1 MVVKGINE
9 RVLHEEHLN
18 GSYSDSEIVIG
29 LVGAVGTE
37 LTAIKQIIK
46 ERLATFNYSSEEI
59 RISQD
64 IISLFEDIPSDLSNY
79 DKANALMTA
88 GNTIREKSGD
98 NSILALAA
106 ASQVSCIREQY
117 STSNDDPEPLRR
129 KAFIISSLKH
139 PEEVQKLRTIYS
151 RGFYLIGIHSSEI
164 SRRDFL
170 IANKGMS
177 EIEANLLIERDA
189 DESDKHGQHT
199 RDTYHLSDFFID
211 YGSNRHKAQYDI
223 WRTLDLMFGKPF
235 VTPTFDEF
243 AMFMAFSSSL
253 RSADL
258 SRQVGAVMTKN
269 KNIIATGANDIPQ
282 AGGGLYW
289 PDYDSKGEKIVD
301 KEDGRDWVRGYDSN
315 AREKKMI
322 INEILETLPDDEL
335 KEPLRKLLNSS
346 RIKDI
351 TEYGR
356 VVHAEMEAILAC
368 ARSDISTKDADLYCT
383 TFPCHNCA
391 KHIVASGIKRV
402 VYVEP
407 YPKSKALDFHSDSI
421 TLESNDGK
429 SVRFEPFVGVGPRSF
444 YDLFST
450 NLGAGYPIKRK
461 DSDGDAVKWKE
472 SEAVLRMQMLS
483 TSYIERET
491 AAASAVSDYRSKYNE
506 TK

>member
-1 MVVKGINE
+1 MVVKGNNE
-9 RVLHEEHLN
+9 NVLHEEHLN

-37 LTAIKQIIK
+37 LTAIKQIIT
-46 ERLATFNYSSEEI
+46 ERLNTFNYTCEEI

-64 IISLFEDIPSDLSNY
+64 IISLFEDISADLSNY
-79 DKANALMTA
+79 DKAQALMSA
-88 GNTIREKSGD
+88 GNTIRQKSGD

-106 ASQVSCIREQY
+106 ASQISLFREQS
-117 STSNDDPEPLRR
+117 STGSDPEPLKR

-151 RGFYLIGIHSSEI
+151 RGFYLIGIHSSE
-164 SRRDFL
+164 SRRRDFL
-170 IANKGMS
+170 QANKNMS
-177 EIEANLLIERDA
+177 EEEANKLIQRDA

-301 KEDGRDWVRGYDSN
+301 KEDGRDWKRGFDSN
-315 AREKKMI
+315 AREKSMI
-322 INEILETLPDDEL
+322 INEILETLPDDEH
-335 KEPLRKLLNSS
+335 KEPLRTLLNSS

-368 ARSDISTKDADLYCT
+368 ARSDISTKKCRTILYN
-383 TFPCHNCA
+383 FPL
-391 KHIVASGIKRV
+391 SQ
-402 VYVEP
+402 
-407 YPKSKALDFHSDSI
+407 L
-421 TLESNDGK
+421 
-429 SVRFEPFVGVGPRSF
+429 
-444 YDLFST
+444 
-450 NLGAGYPIKRK
+450 RK
-461 DSDGDAVKWKE
+461 TYCC
-472 SEAVLRMQMLS
+472 LRNQKGCLC
-483 TSYIERET
+483 
-491 AAASAVSDYRSKYNE
+491 
-506 TK
+506 

>member
-1 MVVKGINE
+1 
-9 RVLHEEHLN
+9 L
-18 GSYSDSEIVIG
+18 
-29 LVGAVGTE
+29 
-37 LTAIKQIIK
+37 
-46 ERLATFNYSSEEI
+46 
-59 RISQD
+59 
-64 IISLFEDIPSDLSNY
+64 
-79 DKANALMTA
+79 
-88 GNTIREKSGD
+88 
-98 NSILALAA
+98 
-106 ASQVSCIREQY
+106 
-117 STSNDDPEPLRR
+117 EPLRR

-177 EIEANLLIERDA
+177 ENEANLLIKRDA

-301 KEDGRDWVRGYDSN
+301 KE
-315 AREKKMI
+315 
-322 INEILETLPDDEL
+322 
-335 KEPLRKLLNSS
+335 
-346 RIKDI
+346 
-351 TEYGR
+351 
-356 VVHAEMEAILAC
+356 
-368 ARSDISTKDADLYCT
+368 
-383 TFPCHNCA
+383 
-391 KHIVASGIKRV
+391 
-402 VYVEP
+402 
-407 YPKSKALDFHSDSI
+407 
-421 TLESNDGK
+421 
-429 SVRFEPFVGVGPRSF
+429 
-444 YDLFST
+444 
-450 NLGAGYPIKRK
+450 
-461 DSDGDAVKWKE
+461 
-472 SEAVLRMQMLS
+472 
-483 TSYIERET
+483 
-491 AAASAVSDYRSKYNE
+491 
-506 TK
+506 

>member
-1 MVVKGINE
+1 MAVKGTE
-9 RVLHEEHLN
+9 ESVLHEEHLN

-37 LTAIKQIIK
+37 LTAIKQIITD
-46 ERLATFNYSSEEI
+46 RLETFNYSFEEI

-64 IISLFEDIPSDLSNY
+64 IISLFEDVPNDLSYY
-79 DKANALMTA
+79 DKANALMSA
-88 GNTIREKSGD
+88 GNTIRQKSGD

-106 ASQVSCIREQY
+106 ASQISCIREQR
-117 STSNDDPEPLRR
+117 STSDDPEPLKR
-129 KAFIISSLKH
+129 KALIISSLKH

-151 RGFYLIGIHSSEI
+151 RGFYLIGIHSSENR
-164 SRRDFL
+164 RRDFL
-170 IANKGMS
+170 MANKNMS
-177 EIEANLLIERDA
+177 EDEANLLIERDA

-289 PDYDSKGEKIVD
+289 PDYDSKDERIVD
-301 KEDGRDWVRGYDSN
+301 KEDGRDWKRGYDSN

-322 INEILETLPDDEL
+322 INEILETLPDDKQ
-335 KEPLRKLLNSS
+335 KESLRKLLNSS

-368 ARSDISTKDADLYCT
+368 ARSDISTKNAELYCT

-407 YPKSKALDFHSDSI
+407 YPKSRALDFHSDSI
-421 TLESNDGK
+421 TLELNGEE

-461 DSDGDAVKWKE
+461 DPNGDAVNWKE
-472 SEAVLRMQMLS
+472 SDAILRMQMLS

-506 TK
+506 S

>member
-1 MVVKGINE
+1 MVSKETDEN
-9 RVLHEEHLN
+9 VLHEEHLN
-18 GSYSDSEIVIG
+18 GNYSDSEIVIG

-46 ERLATFNYSSEEI
+46 ERLETFNYTTEEV
-59 RISQD
+59 RISTD
-64 IISLFEDIPSDLSNY
+64 IISLFEDIPSTLNHY
-79 DKANALMTA
+79 EKADALMSA
-88 GNTIREKSGD
+88 GNTIRKKSGD

-106 ASQVSCIREQY
+106 ASQISCIREAN
-117 STSNDDPEPLRR
+117 SKGNDPEPLKR

-151 RGFYLIGIHSSEI
+151 RGFFLIGIHSSEA
-164 SRRDFL
+164 RRRNFL
-170 IANKGMS
+170 MANKNMS
-177 EIEANLLIERDA
+177 KDEANILIKRDA

-211 YGSNRHKAQYDI
+211 YGSNRDKAQYDI

-269 KNIIATGANDIPQ
+269 KNIISTGANDIPQ

-289 PDYDSKGEKIVD
+289 PDYDSEGEKIID
-301 KEDGRDWVRGYDSN
+301 KENGRDWKRGYDSN
-315 AREKKMI
+315 TREKKMI
-322 INEILETLPDDEL
+322 INDILDTLPDDEH

-368 ARSDISTKDADLYCT
+368 ARSDISTKDAELYCT

-421 TLESNDGK
+421 TLELDGK
-429 SVRFEPFVGVGPRSF
+429 ESVRFEPFVGVGPRSF

-461 DSDGDAVKWKE
+461 DPNGEAVKWKE
-472 SEAVLRMQMLS
+472 CDAVLRMQMLS

-506 TK
+506 SK

>member
-1 MVVKGINE
+1 MVFKKNE
-9 RVLHEEHLN
+9 EGTLHDHLN
-18 GSYSDSEIVIG
+18 GSYSDSEVVIG

-46 ERLATFNYSSEEI
+46 DRLEMFNYTSEEV

-64 IISLFEDIPSDLSNY
+64 IISLFEEIPDDLSHF

-88 GNTIREKSGD
+88 GNTIREKSSD

-106 ASQVSCIREQY
+106 ATQINLIREQK
-117 STSNDDPEPLRR
+117 SQSGDPEPLKRH
-129 KAFIISSLKH
+129 AFIVSSLKH
-139 PEEVQKLRTIYS
+139 PDEVQKLRTIYS
-151 RGFYLIGIHSSEI
+151 NGFFLIGIHSNEK
-164 SRRDFL
+164 RRKDFL
-170 IANKGMS
+170 MNNKSMS
-177 EIEANLLIERDA
+177 AEEAEQLIERDA

-211 YGSNRHKAQYDI
+211 FGANRDKAQHDI
-223 WRTLDLMFGKPF
+223 WRTLDLMFGKPY

-269 KNIIATGANDIPQ
+269 KNIISTGANDIPQ
-282 AGGGLYW
+282 FGGGLYW
-289 PDYDSKGEKIVD
+289 PEYDSDGVKIID
-301 KEDGRDWVRGYDSN
+301 KDNGRDWKRGYDSN
-315 AREKKMI
+315 AHEKKTI
-322 INEILETLPDDEL
+322 INDIVDTLPNDEM
-335 KEPLRKLLNSS
+335 KEPLRKLLNLSG
-346 RIKDI
+346 IKDI

-368 ARSDISTKDADLYCT
+368 ARSDISTKNAELYCT

-407 YPKSKALDFHSDSI
+407 YPKSKALNFHSDSI
-421 TLESNDGK
+421 TLELDDDEGVK
-429 SVRFEPFVGVGPRSF
+429 FEPFVGVGPRSF

-450 NLGAGYPIKRK
+450 KLGAGYPIKRK
-461 DSDGDAVKWKE
+461 DSNGNVVDWKKND
-472 SEAVLRMQMLS
+472 AVLRMQMLS

-491 AAASAVSDYRSKYNE
+491 AAASAISDYRSKYNE
-506 TK
+506 SK

>member
-1 MVVKGINE
+1 MNIKGTDE
-9 RVLHEEHLN
+9 GVLHEEHLN

-37 LTAIKQIIK
+37 LTDIKQIIT
-46 ERLATFNYSSEEI
+46 ERLETFNYTSNEI

-64 IISLFEDIPSDLSNY
+64 IISLFEDIPSGLSNFE
-79 DKANALMTA
+79 KSNALMSA
-88 GNTIREKSGD
+88 GNTIRKKSDD

-106 ASQVSCIREQY
+106 ASQISCIREQL
-117 STSNDDPEPLRR
+117 SSGSDPEPLKR

-151 RGFYLIGIHSSEI
+151 RGFYLIGIHSSETR
-164 SRRDFL
+164 RRDFL
-170 IANKGMS
+170 KANKNMS
-177 EIEANLLIERDA
+177 EEEANLLIQRDA

-289 PDYDSKGEKIVD
+289 PDYDSEGERIVD
-301 KEDGRDWVRGYDSN
+301 KEGGRDWKRGYDSN

-322 INEILETLPDDEL
+322 INEILETLPNNEY
-335 KEPLRKLLNSS
+335 KEPLRELLNSS

-368 ARSDISTKDADLYCT
+368 ARSDISTKNAELYCT

-407 YPKSKALDFHSDSI
+407 YPKSRALDFHSDSI
-421 TLESNDGK
+421 TLELNNEE

-461 DSDGDAVKWKE
+461 DPNGNAVNWVE
-472 SEAVLRMQMLS
+472 SKAVLRMQMLS

-506 TK
+506 S

>member
-1 MVVKGINE
+1 MSSKGIE
-9 RVLHEEHLN
+9 ESALHQHLSGN
-18 GSYSDSEIVIG
+18 YSDSEVIIG

-37 LTAIKQIIK
+37 LSAIKEIIK
-46 ERLATFNYSSEEI
+46 GRLEMFHYTTEEI

-64 IISLFEDIPSDLSNY
+64 IISLFEDVSEDLNHFDRSNE
-79 DKANALMTA
+79 LMTA
-88 GNTIREKSGD
+88 GNRIRKESKD

-106 ASQVSCIREQY
+106 AAQINLSREQQ
-117 STSNDDPEPLRR
+117 SQSGDLEPLKRH
-129 KAFIISSLKH
+129 AFIVSSLKH

-151 RGFYLIGIHSSEI
+151 KGFFLIGIHSNEK
-164 SRRDFL
+164 RRKDFL
-170 IANKGMS
+170 MNNKSMS
-177 EIEANLLIERDA
+177 DSEAKRLIERDA

-211 YGSNRHKAQYDI
+211 FGANRDKAQHDI
-223 WRTLDLMFGKPF
+223 WRTLDLMFGKPY

-282 AGGGLYW
+282 FGGGLYW
-289 PDYDSKGEKIVD
+289 PDYDSSGVKIID
-301 KEDGRDWVRGYDSN
+301 KDNGRDWKRGYDSN
-315 AREKKMI
+315 AREKKSI
-322 INEILETLPDDEL
+322 ISNIIDTLPDNEM
-335 KEPLRKLLNSS
+335 KEAIEKLLYSS
-346 RIKDI
+346 KIKDI

-368 ARSDISTKDADLYCT
+368 ARSDISTKDAELYCT

-421 TLESNDGK
+421 TLELDGRENVK
-429 SVRFEPFVGVGPRSF
+429 FEPFVGVGPRSF

-461 DSDGDAVKWKE
+461 DPDGNIVDWNENSAI
-472 SEAVLRMQMLS
+472 LRMQMLS

-491 AAASAVSDYRSKYNE
+491 AAASAINDYRSKYNE
-506 TK
+506 SK